1 MTHEEAAV
9 IEVIIERWTQRD
21 GTIDYLWSIWRD
33 GKRAAMG
40 EPRRSADAAESE
52 ALESCRRSL
61 HREPDRI
68 TRL

>member
-1 MTHEEAAV
+1 MAEARV

-21 GTIDYLWSIWRD
+21 GSTDYLWSIWRD

-40 EPRRSADAAESE
+40 EPCDSAAAAETE
-52 ALESCRRSL
+52 ALEVCRRSL
-61 HREPDRI
+61 GQVPDRI

>member
-1 MTHEEAAV
+1 M

-21 GTIDYLWSIWRD
+21 GHTDFLWSIWHN

-40 EPRRSADAAESE
+40 EPQRTAEDAEAE
-52 ALESCRRSL
+52 ALAVCRRAL
-61 HREPDRI
+61 KREPDRI